1 MEFVYSILLRNT
13 ADSLVYE
20 EQACLDIESNASIV
34 YCFKFAVHCFKF
46 ACSYPHCL
54 EHVF

>member
-1 MEFVYSILLRNT
+1 MEFVYSILLRIT
-13 ADSLVYE
+13 AVSLVYE
-20 EQACLDIESNASIV
+20 EQACLDVESIVSIV
-34 YCFKFAVHCFKF
+34 YCFKFAVYCFKF